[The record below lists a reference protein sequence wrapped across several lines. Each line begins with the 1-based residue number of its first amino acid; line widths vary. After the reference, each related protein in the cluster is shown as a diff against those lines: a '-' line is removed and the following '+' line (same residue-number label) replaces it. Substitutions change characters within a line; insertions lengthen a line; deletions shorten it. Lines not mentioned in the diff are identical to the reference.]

1 MLIVRLTLLGVAWEE
16 MPLKT
21 CFLANEKQ
29 PATGGRPLQAV
40 GGNREREVIRQSRLL
55 MAASMSFTCTSRSF
69 TALSFPMRKNVG
81 RLCTL

>member
-1 MLIVRLTLLGVAWEE
+1 MLIVRLTLLAVAWEE

-29 PATGGRPLQAV
+29 PATGGDRCKLSVETAK
-40 GGNREREVIRQSRLL
+40 GRFIRQSRLL
-55 MAASMSFTCTSRSF
+55 MAASMSFTCTSRNF